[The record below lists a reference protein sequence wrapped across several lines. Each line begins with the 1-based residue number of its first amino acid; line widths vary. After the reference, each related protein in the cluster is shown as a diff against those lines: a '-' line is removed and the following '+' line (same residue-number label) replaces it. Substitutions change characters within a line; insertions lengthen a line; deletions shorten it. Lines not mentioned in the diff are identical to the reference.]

1 MVHRRMVE
9 KRYFSKEQN
18 DFHFMYILKKLML
31 ILFLRI
37 TKKMDSILCNII
49 IPALKPLFHPCI
61 LVSSPEKKAYV

>member
-1 MVHRRMVE
+1 MDYLESKIQNYTKWCIVE

-37 TKKMDSILCNII
+37 TKKNGQY
-49 IPALKPLFHPCI
+49 
-61 LVSSPEKKAYV
+61 LV